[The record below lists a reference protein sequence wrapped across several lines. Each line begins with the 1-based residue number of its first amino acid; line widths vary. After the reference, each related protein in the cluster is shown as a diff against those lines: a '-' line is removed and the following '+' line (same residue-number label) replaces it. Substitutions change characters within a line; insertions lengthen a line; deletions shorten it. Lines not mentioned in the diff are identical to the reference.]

1 MRHDFLD
8 RFSRLRS
15 PVHRLPSW
23 LKVTAAVV
31 VVVAV
36 ATVPARWAAVFAAAA
51 SVLLAV
57 AAVSRIPPVFL
68 MGRLLLLEPFVLG
81 VALLTLLQP
90 DGLRVFLA
98 VVLRST
104 LCLFALI
111 LLANTTPFA
120 ELLRFLRQVGVPQLL
135 ITVLALMYR
144 YIFVLIDESERLQ
157 RARAS
162 RSFRPG
168 AHRSWH
174 SVASTAAQLFV
185 RSSER
190 SERIYAAM
198 CARGWRT

>member
-8 RFSRLRS
+8 RFSRLHS

-23 LKVTAAVV
+23 LKVTAALV

-36 ATVPARWAAVFAAAA
+36 TTVPTRWSAAFAAAA
-51 SVLLAV
+51 LVLLAV
-57 AAVSRIPPVFL
+57 AAVSRTPPVFL
-68 MGRLLLLEPFVLG
+68 LGRLLLLEPFVIG

-120 ELLRFLRQVGVPQLL
+120 ELLRVLRRVGVPQLL
-135 ITVLALMYR
+135 VTVLALMYR
-144 YIFVLIDESERLQ
+144 YIFVLIDERERLQ

-162 RSFRPG
+162 RSFSSR
-168 AHRSWH
+168 AHRTWH